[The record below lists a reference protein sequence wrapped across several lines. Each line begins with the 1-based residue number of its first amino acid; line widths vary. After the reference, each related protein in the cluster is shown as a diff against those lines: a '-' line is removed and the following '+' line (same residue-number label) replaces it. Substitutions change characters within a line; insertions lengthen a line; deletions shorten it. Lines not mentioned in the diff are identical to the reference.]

1 MICVCPQNTTSLL
14 LLLLLEKEQEV
25 VELDPSS
32 VYEELFAWAV
42 FQIVSSKQG
51 IRGTAE
57 RQLLAT
63 IKHIQ

>member
-1 MICVCPQNTTSLL
+1 MICVCPQNTTI

-32 VYEELFAWAV
+32 FFEELFAWAV

>member
-1 MICVCPQNTTSLL
+1 MLL

-42 FQIVSSKQG
+42 FKIVSSKQG
-51 IRGTAE
+51 IRGTAD
-57 RQLLAT
+57 RPLLAT

>member
-1 MICVCPQNTTSLL
+1 MICVCPQNTTI

-32 VYEELFAWAV
+32 IYGELFAWAV